1 MKISIRTA
9 KPADAEAIIH
19 VHYAAVHETASAF
32 YPNEILEDW
41 SRKPDESRYQ
51 WMRQLIA
58 QGDEIVVVAENE
70 SRIEGFGLLIPKL
83 NELRALYVHPSAGC
97 RKIGQK
103 SCTNLKHTLSLKAFH
118 GFS

>member
-1 MKISIRTA
+1 MQQESINQVLVRAA
-9 KPADAEAIIH
+9 KPADAEGIIH
-19 VHYAAVHETASAF
+19 VHYAAVHETAVTF
-32 YPNEILEDW
+32 YPPEIIEDW

-51 WMRQLIA
+51 WMRQTIA

-97 RKIGQK
+97 R
-103 SCTNLKHTLSLKAFH
+103 
-118 GFS
+118 